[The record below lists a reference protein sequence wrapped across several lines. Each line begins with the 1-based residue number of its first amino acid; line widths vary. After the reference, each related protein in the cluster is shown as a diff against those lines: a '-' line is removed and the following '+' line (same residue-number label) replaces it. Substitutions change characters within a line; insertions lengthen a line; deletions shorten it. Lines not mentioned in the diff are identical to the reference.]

1 MEKVNIRGRSEKV
14 TPESLKNFPRSSGV
28 YIMKSR
34 KGRVLY
40 IGKALNLKSR
50 VSSYFLQGERRFQLP
65 FLMEKVHSIEYI
77 VTNNENEALIL
88 EANLIREEKP
98 PYNFELKDDKHYPYL
113 KITAEE
119 EFPRLIV
126 TRRVRNDGGDY
137 FGPYTESGNMNR
149 LRRLILKL
157 FRIRTCRKL
166 RNRERPCINYSMG
179 RCSAPCAGYI
189 TPEEYMERV
198 RAVKRFLRGRH
209 KDAVEILRGMMKRA
223 ASVHAYER
231 SAEIRD
237 SINLIESRR
246 GNQSVDL
253 CSPDTGFD
261 VFGVDTQGVSV
272 SVCVLRFRN
281 GVLISRRS
289 FLIKREVWE
298 ASSNNR
304 DSLIISYYTGNSVDY
319 PDEILLP
326 EGFGFNTESLTEWF
340 RKERGLSLRITLPK
354 RGQKRDILRIALEN
368 ARSYSVQSKKREIT
382 GYLREVL
389 ELENPPEIIEAFD
402 ISNLG
407 DTHPVAGVVRF
418 SHGEP
423 DRKEFRRLK
432 IKGTKGQN
440 DFDMMKEAV
449 HRRLSR
455 LIKEGKRLPDLLLID
470 GGKGQLSS
478 AYSVLSEFE
487 NPPEIISIAKREE
500 LVYRSYS
507 SKPLVLEDDDPAKLF
522 LMRIRDSVHDTA
534 VRYHRKRRVGSFNVS
549 ELMKVPGVGEKTAKR
564 LLREFGSVKRI
575 RETDAE
581 EISRVKGVSEKI
593 ADEIVSE
600 FHKE

>member
-1 MEKVNIRGRSEKV
+1 MEKVNIRGISEKV
-14 TPESLKNFPRSSGV
+14 TTESLKHFPRSSGV
-28 YIMKSR
+28 YIMKNQ
-34 KGRVLY
+34 KGQVLY

-119 EFPRLIV
+119 DFPRLIV
-126 TRRVRNDGGDY
+126 TRSVRNDMGDY

-166 RNRERPCINYSMG
+166 RNRDRPCINYSMG

-189 TPEEYMERV
+189 TPEEYMERI

-209 KDAVEILRGMMKRA
+209 KEAVEILRGMMNRA

-231 SAEIRD
+231 CAEIRD
-237 SINLIESRR
+237 SINLIESR
-246 GNQSVDL
+246 GGGQSVDL

-298 ASSNNR
+298 ASS
-304 DSLIISYYTGNSVDY
+304 
-319 PDEILLP
+319 
-326 EGFGFNTESLTEWF
+326 
-340 RKERGLSLRITLPK
+340 
-354 RGQKRDILRIALEN
+354 
-368 ARSYSVQSKKREIT
+368 
-382 GYLREVL
+382 
-389 ELENPPEIIEAFD
+389 
-402 ISNLG
+402 
-407 DTHPVAGVVRF
+407 
-418 SHGEP
+418 
-423 DRKEFRRLK
+423 
-432 IKGTKGQN
+432 
-440 DFDMMKEAV
+440 
-449 HRRLSR
+449 
-455 LIKEGKRLPDLLLID
+455 
-470 GGKGQLSS
+470 
-478 AYSVLSEFE
+478 
-487 NPPEIISIAKREE
+487 
-500 LVYRSYS
+500 
-507 SKPLVLEDDDPAKLF
+507 
-522 LMRIRDSVHDTA
+522 
-534 VRYHRKRRVGSFNVS
+534 
-549 ELMKVPGVGEKTAKR
+549 
-564 LLREFGSVKRI
+564 
-575 RETDAE
+575 
-581 EISRVKGVSEKI
+581 
-593 ADEIVSE
+593 
-600 FHKE
+600 